1 MSIAD
6 VLMTV
11 ARLGTCE
18 AAYEFAAAGLPIFPC
33 EAGGKRPLTRAGYLD
48 ATRDINAASD
58 WWRRWPQ
65 ANIGM
70 PTGRLSGI
78 DVVDV
83 DVKGETSGFPMLHR
97 AVDEGLL
104 EGEIARVRTPSGGMH
119 IYFPSTGADPQRCW
133 QAAGAH
139 IDFRGDGGYVIV
151 PPSVAVVQSGVAA
164 YRPFSFSS
172 APAQPIDAVALR
184 EFLEPRPV
192 RQERA
197 AAGPVSGEVLAVWM
211 ARLREGERNHGLF
224 WAACRL
230 SESGVIAE
238 AIVEVLGP
246 AAERIG
252 LDAQEVE
259 RTVSSAC
266 RHTHSARR
274 DGTAPRATNH
284 TPPSA
289 SCNEP
294 RGLG

>member
-1 MSIAD
+1 MSMSKARPPASLCSTAPSTR
-6 VLMTV
+6 VSWK
-11 ARLGTCE
+11 ARLRAFARRR
-18 AAYEFAAAGLPIFPC
+18 AACISTSPLRGQTRNDAG
-33 EAGGKRPLTRAGYLD
+33 KQRALD
-48 ATRDINAASD
+48 
-58 WWRRWPQ
+58 
-65 ANIGM
+65 
-70 PTGRLSGI
+70 
-78 DVVDV
+78 
-83 DVKGETSGFPMLHR
+83 
-97 AVDEGLL
+97 
-104 EGEIARVRTPSGGMH
+104 
-119 IYFPSTGADPQRCW
+119 
-133 QAAGAH
+133 

-164 YRPFSFSS
+164 YRPFSLSS
-172 APAQPIDAVALR
+172 APAQPIDAAALR
-184 EFLEPRPV
+184 EFLDPRPV

-289 SCNEP
+289 SCSEP
-294 RGLG
+294 RRLR